1 MNKLNHAHLLCGV
14 AAMAFIAAP
23 ARAEEER
30 SISIAPQTL
39 ASALEQLGKQSG
51 IQIISSPTMTEGKRT
66 RGVSGRLRPSDALRR
81 ILVGTDLTYKAS
93 GQGYVILAS
102 GAAPASAARPA
113 EPAPAA
119 DPQTDPAPE
128 TPPADI
134 VVTGF
139 RASLNS
145 ALNAKREATGVVDV
159 IKADDI
165 AAFPD
170 SNLAESLQRVPG
182 VSIARDGGQGRTI
195 TVRGLGPQFTRVRI
209 NGMEAQSTSTG
220 TDSSG
225 GVNRGRGFDF
235 NVFAAELFNSLT
247 VRKTASADVDEGSLG
262 ATVDLQTARPFD
274 YKKLTIAG
282 SAEADYNDLARST
295 KPRLT
300 GLIAD
305 QFFDGKLGILV
316 SGAWSQRR
324 LFEDGHGSGG
334 WLDGTN
340 NSGFNPAS
348 PFSQANL
355 ATTYSPR
362 FPRYGRLT
370 RDEDRL
376 GLTGSIQFKPTDRT
390 LISFDALYS
399 RFKSTREENWLESL
413 AFARP
418 KSQGG
423 RPDIIVESGTIN
435 DKGDLVKGLFDS
447 VDIESEDRIAQSTT
461 TFQQYTLTGEQKF
474 SDSVK
479 INGLVGYS
487 RSFFDQPID
496 TNIILNRENSNGFSY
511 DYTVNPNLPLINYG
525 FDVTN
530 PASFNFGGPRTEI
543 RTRPGSVENVFKN
556 AQLSLTWKANDNVT
570 LVFGGSLKRFEYTS
584 RLLVRKDETVVP
596 QLPAGTT
603 LADLTKL
610 ITGFGR
616 NLGAPSGV
624 PTSWVAPDLNKF
636 ADLFDIYSNTGIF
649 ALGGAANANARGS
662 ILDISETDKDLFWQ
676 MRFRGDG
683 LGFPIRGDVGVR
695 YVETSQSS
703 GGFQLI
709 GVAPTW
715 VTVKRSYS
723 DWLPSLNLTAEVT
736 SKFLLRFGAA
746 RVMTRPDLGQLSP
759 GGSINTTGVFSVT
772 SGNPTLDPIRA
783 DTLDFSA
790 EWYFQKNGLLSVG
803 IFYKNIETY
812 IQTSQVTMP
821 FNQSDLPVG
830 LLAGL
835 PVLATDPFT
844 FKQPVNTPGGPLK
857 GIEVN
862 YQQPFTFLPG
872 FLKHFG
878 VLLNYTY
885 VDSKISYFSALSPTG
900 RTTNDLVGLSK
911 HAFNG
916 TLYYEDAKLSIRGS
930 VAYRGRYLTAVPS
943 GTSTNDVDGVN
954 PTTTIDVSASY
965 SLTPHIKLTLDGQN
979 LTDAFNNQ
987 FNDSRRESV
996 FVYTHTGREVRAGVR
1011 FSF

>member
-1 MNKLNHAHLLCGV
+1 MNKLVHAHLLCG
-14 AAMAFIAAP
+14 AAAIACVAAP

-30 SISIAPQTL
+30 AISIAPQAL
-39 ASALEQLGKQSG
+39 ASALEQLGRQGG
-51 IQIISSPTMTEGKRT
+51 IQIISSPSMVSGKRT
-66 RGVSGRLRPSDALRR
+66 RGVSGKFRPTDALRR
-81 ILVGTDLTYKAS
+81 ILAGTDLTYKLS
-93 GQGYVILAS
+93 GQGYVILTS
-102 GAAPASAARPA
+102 GGISSDAPRPI
-113 EPAPAA
+113 EPAPTAA
-119 DPQTDPAPE
+119 EPQTQPATDAPAP
-128 TPPADI
+128 DI

-145 ALNAKREATGVVDV
+145 ALNAKRNASGVIDV

-170 SNLAESLQRVPG
+170 TNLAESLQRVPG

-274 YKKLTIAG
+274 YKKLTVAG
-282 SAEADYNDLARST
+282 SAEADYNDLSQST

-305 QFFDGKLGILV
+305 QFFDGKLGVLV

-324 LFEDGHGSGG
+324 TFEDGHGSGG

-340 NSGFNPAS
+340 VGGFSPTS

-355 ATTYSPR
+355 PTTYSPR

-399 RFKSTREENWLESL
+399 RFKSTRQENWLESL

-423 RPDIIVESGTIN
+423 RPDIVVESGTIN
-435 DKGDLVKGLFDS
+435 GKGDLVKGLFDN

-474 SDSVK
+474 SDTFKVDA
-479 INGLVGYS
+479 LVGYS
-487 RSFFDQPID
+487 KSFFDQPID

-511 DYTVNPNLPLINYG
+511 DYTVNKQLPLIDYG
-525 FDVTN
+525 FDVTDPN
-530 PASFNFGGPRTEI
+530 NFNFGGPRTEI
-543 RTRPGSVENVFKN
+543 RIRPSSVRNVFKN
-556 AQLSLTWKANDNVT
+556 AQLSATWKANDNVS
-570 LVFGGSLKRFEYTS
+570 LVFGGSIKRFEYTS
-584 RLLVRKDETVVP
+584 RMQVRRDETVVP

-603 LADLTKL
+603 LGDLTKL
-610 ITGFGR
+610 VTGFGR

-624 PTSWVAPDLNKF
+624 PSSWVAPDLTKF
-636 ADLFDIYSNTGIF
+636 ADLFDIYSNSGIY
-649 ALGGAANANARGS
+649 ALSPLNLNAVGS
-662 ILDISETDKDLFWQ
+662 NVNISETDKDLFGQ
-676 MRFRGDG
+676 ILFRNDN
-683 LGFPIRGDVGVR
+683 LSIPLRGDVGVR
-695 YVETSQSS
+695 YVSTHQSS
-703 GGFQLI
+703 TGYQVAGGTPQL
-709 GVAPTW
+709 
-715 VTVKRSYS
+715 VTITRAYQ
-723 DWLPSLNLTAEVT
+723 DILPSLNLTAEL
-736 SKFLLRFGAA
+736 SPKFLLRFGAA
-746 RVMTRPDLGQLSP
+746 RVMTRPDLGSLSP
-759 GGSINTTGVFSVT
+759 GGSINTTGVFSVS
-772 SGNPTLDPIRA
+772 SGNPNLDPIRA
-783 DTLDFSA
+783 DTVDFSA

-803 IFYKNIETY
+803 VFYKNIESY
-812 IQTSQVTMP
+812 IQTSQNTIP
-821 FNQSDLPVG
+821 FNQSGLPVS

-835 PVLATDPFT
+835 PVSPSDPFT
-844 FKQPVNTPGGPLK
+844 FKQPINTPGGPLK

-872 FLKHFG
+872 FFKHFG

-885 VDSKISYFSALSPTG
+885 VDSRIKYLVSPTVS
-900 RTTNDLVGLSK
+900 TTNDLVGLSK

-916 TLYYEDAKLSIRGS
+916 TLYYEDAKLSVRGS

-954 PTTTIDVSASY
+954 PITTFDVSITY
-965 SLTPHIKLTLDGQN
+965 SVTPHIKLTLDGQN
-979 LTDAFNNQ
+979 LTDAFNYQ
-987 FNDSRRESV
+987 FNDSRRDSV
-996 FVYTHTGREVRAGVR
+996 FVYTHTGREIHGGIR

>member
-1 MNKLNHAHLLCGV
+1 MKGIVHARLLCG
-14 AAMAFIAAP
+14 AAAAIVISAP
-23 ARAEEER
+23 AHAEEER
-30 SISIAPQTL
+30 RFSIAPQEL
-39 ASALEQLGKQSG
+39 VSALEQLGKQGG
-51 IQIISSPTMTEGKRT
+51 IQVISTPSLVQGKRT
-66 RGVSGRLRPSDALRR
+66 RGVSGKIKPTDALRR
-81 ILVGTDLTYKAS
+81 ILSGTDLTFKLS
-93 GQGYVILAS
+93 GQGYVILAAGQS
-102 GAAPASAARPA
+102 AAAVAPAPPPQTAAPAP
-113 EPAPAA
+113 EPVA
-119 DPQTDPAPE
+119 DDQGP
-128 TPPADI
+128 DI

-139 RASLNS
+139 RASLNN
-145 ALNAKREATGVVDV
+145 ALNAKREASGIVDV

-170 SNLAESLQRVPG
+170 TNLAESLQRVPG

-262 ATVDLQTARPFD
+262 ATVDLQTAHPFD

-282 SAEADYNDLARST
+282 SAEADYNDLSQAT

-305 QFFDGKLGILV
+305 QFFDGKLGVLV

-324 LFEDGHGSGG
+324 TFEDGHGSGG

-340 NSGFNPAS
+340 VGGFSPAS

-355 ATTYSPR
+355 PTTYSPR

-376 GLTGSIQFKPTDRT
+376 GLTGSIQLRPTDRT
-390 LISFDALYS
+390 LISFDTLYS
-399 RFKSTREENWLESL
+399 RFKSTRQENWLESL

-418 KSQGG
+418 ASQGG
-423 RPDIIVESGTIN
+423 RPDIIVESGTLN
-435 DKGDLVKGLFDS
+435 SKGDLVKGLFDS

-461 TFQQYTLTGEQKF
+461 TFTQYTLTGEQKF
-474 SDSVK
+474 SDSFKV
-479 INGLVGYS
+479 NALVGYS

-496 TNIILNRENSNGFSY
+496 TNIILNRENSNGFAY
-511 DYTVNPNLPLINYG
+511 DYTVNKDLPLINYG

-530 PASFNFGGPRTEI
+530 PNNFNFGGPRTEI
-543 RTRPGSVENVFKN
+543 RIRPSSVENVFKN
-556 AQLSLTWKANDNVT
+556 AQLSATWRANDNVSI
-570 LVFGGSLKRFEYTS
+570 VFGGSLKRFEYTS
-584 RLLVRKDETVVP
+584 RALVRKDETVVP

-624 PTSWVAPDLNKF
+624 PTSWVAPDLQKF
-636 ADLFDIYSNTGIF
+636 AELFNIYSNTGIF
-649 ALGGAANANARGS
+649 ALGGAQNANARGS
-662 ILDISETDKDLFWQ
+662 IVDISETDKDLFWQ
-676 MRFRGDG
+676 LLLKSDAM
-683 LGFPIRGDVGVR
+683 GFPIRGDVGVR
-695 YVETSQSS
+695 YVDTEQSS

-715 VTVKRSYS
+715 VNVKRKYS
-723 DWLPSLNLTAEVT
+723 DWLPSLNLTAEL
-736 SKFLLRFGAA
+736 SPKFLLRFGAA
-746 RVMTRPDLGQLSP
+746 RVMTRPDLGTLSP

-783 DTLDFSA
+783 DTVDFSA

-803 IFYKNIETY
+803 VFYKNIESY
-812 IQTSQVTMP
+812 IQTNQVTMP
-821 FNQSDLPVG
+821 FNQSNLPVG

-835 PVLATDPFT
+835 PVLPTDPFT

-857 GIEVN
+857 GIEIN

-885 VDSKISYFSALSPTG
+885 VDSRINYFSALSPTG
-900 RTTNDLVGLSK
+900 MTDNDLVGLSK

-916 TLYYEDAKLSIRGS
+916 TLYYEDAKFSVRGS

-954 PTTTIDVSASY
+954 PITTVDVSMSY

-987 FNDSRRESV
+987 FNDSRRDSV
-996 FVYTHTGREVRAGVR
+996 FVYTHTGREIHGGIR
-1011 FSF
+1011 FTF